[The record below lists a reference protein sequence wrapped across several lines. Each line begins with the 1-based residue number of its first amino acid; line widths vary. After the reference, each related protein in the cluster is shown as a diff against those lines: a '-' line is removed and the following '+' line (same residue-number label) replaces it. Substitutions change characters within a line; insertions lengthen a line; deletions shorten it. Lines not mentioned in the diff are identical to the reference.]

1 MSKARTTT
9 KSFDALIART
19 EERIREIQQSPKE
32 GNSRLL
38 YNLINSVRK
47 YRRQRLKIAKRK
59 K

>member
-9 KSFDALIART
+9 KSLDALIART